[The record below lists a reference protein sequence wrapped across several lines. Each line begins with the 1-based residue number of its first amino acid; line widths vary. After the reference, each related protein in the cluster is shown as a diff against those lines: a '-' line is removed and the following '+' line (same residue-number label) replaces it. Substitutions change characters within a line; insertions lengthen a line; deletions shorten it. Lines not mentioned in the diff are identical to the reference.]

1 MAHFTP
7 IASLLGGLL
16 IGLASALMLVLH
28 GRIAGVSGIAGGAL
42 VGTRGDRL
50 WRALFVLGLVGG
62 GAVLAQLV
70 PAYFENSLSRSPVAL
85 IAAGLLV
92 GVGTQMGSGCTSG
105 HGVCGLS
112 RFSRRSLVAVATF
125 MTTAAITVALVQTFA
140 GGVL

>member
-1 MAHFTP
+1 MEHFTP

-16 IGLASALMLVLH
+16 IGLASALMLVFH

-62 GAVLAQLV
+62 GLVLAQWV
-70 PAYFENSLSRSPVAL
+70 PAYFENSLSRSPVSL
-85 IAAGLLV
+85 IVAGLLV